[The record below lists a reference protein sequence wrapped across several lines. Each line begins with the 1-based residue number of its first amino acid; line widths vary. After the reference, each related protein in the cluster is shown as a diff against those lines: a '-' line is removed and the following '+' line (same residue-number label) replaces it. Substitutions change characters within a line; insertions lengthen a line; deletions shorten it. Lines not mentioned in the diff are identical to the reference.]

1 MRAALSA
8 QCQASASPRLAL
20 RCPVHVQCQ
29 PTAGT
34 AVPSVGPAGQSGAPL
49 ASATTIRGQKLRQR
63 KPESRVAEHMASK
76 ITLALALR
84 GVSEGFRVPLRA
96 FLSERGHLICVWLA
110 MACVTEHS
118 SAQCIASVARS
129 VALRC
134 PSAGQC
140 RQIYGTPVPSV
151 GPVGRPAAPLASAS
165 CTVCILG
172 PTRGA
177 AKTVSQIENLVM
189 LQPLIRFLSTR
200 YQSAPFSHVHRM
212 VRSPSAQAPSAQG
225 GG

>member
-1 MRAALSA
+1 MCESGTECPVPGQCQPKTGTPVPSAWPVPAKGWHCSA
-8 QCQASASPRLAL
+8 QCRPCGPTWSASR
-20 RCPVHVQCQ
+20 QCHNHQ
-29 PTAGT
+29 RSKIETAE
-34 AVPSVGPAGQSGAPL
+34 
-49 ASATTIRGQKLRQR
+49 
-63 KPESRVAEHMASK
+63 PESRVAEHMASK
-76 ITLALALR
+76 ITLGLALR

-151 GPVGRPAAPLASAS
+151 GPAGRPAAPLASAS
-165 CTVCILG
+165 CTVGIMGQMASLEAL
-172 PTRGA
+172 PA
-177 AKTVSQIENLVM
+177 VPMPS
-189 LQPLIRFLSTR
+189 IR
-200 YQSAPFSHVHRM
+200 V
-212 VRSPSAQAPSAQG
+212 
-225 GG
+225 